1 LFCYHPQV
9 GNFVSSKADTKG
21 LPKKGISVPLLCKGA
36 SSKHN
41 VDTGYSY
48 DYAAN

>member
-1 LFCYHPQV
+1 M

-21 LPKKGISVPLLCKGA
+21 LPKKGISVFLVYKKA